1 MGFGG
6 LWGCVALSRR
16 TVGFV
21 VAVLLVGLGAGLLW
35 SSVSVAANRPKRGA
49 GRGGGHVIRGGSGNS
64 VLRGT
69 PRGDVIYGGRGSDRI
84 YGEGGNDRIYAGRGK
99 DRIYGG
105 RGNDK
110 IYGGRGKDRIYGG
123 PGNDVIYGGPG
134 KDVIYGGPGDDR
146 IFAVGGATTVFPGSG
161 TNTVNVADG
170 QGNDRVVCAAGSVN
184 HITADR
190 GDRIARSCLGKGSTL
205 SNGAGGVS
213 NATWMHD
220 LQDKLWARKLSD
232 IVIPGSHDTGT
243 YGLPTDP
250 ISLVGRAQ
258 NEDITSQLNDGIRD
272 FDIRVKWSEGLGT
285 VAEPCYSNGDYY
297 AQHGVLTA
305 CSVTLSDIFDQIDT
319 WANLPGHQ
327 QEILLVGLSIDNN
340 GGGGTQ
346 GLVLTQDCQAL
357 GTALGSALLTP
368 SDLEAAGYSADPGQ
382 VTLGQLW
389 AMPGHPRVI
398 VSDDTCM
405 NLAGQGGGLWNPD
418 PPFGSGAGQSFY
430 ANQCYAAPY
439 DEWAGLE
446 QIGMPGIESQVKSAA
461 EIRAYQG
468 GGDDWFPGNAEQP
481 GPVMQGG
488 LYTLFVQA
496 TPTWA
501 CTFSLAGFDAA
512 ADRQVLAALYPDWWQ
527 NVPLF
532 HANVNIIAGDFVEDT
547 DLVKDTLAMDESYP
561 EVPGAIT
568 PAGADQ
574 VKVPLSA
581 GGVPASAFAARVT
594 DYTGVALPGAQVA
607 YQISGPAAYMGFGP
621 KRAKTVTVTSDAQGD
636 INPGDSLRLDE
647 LNGLTGTW
655 TVTATGAGGTHTTW
669 TLNVVPDTGVQL
681 EALAAGDTVPVGRS
695 YDIRWPCCVPEGA
708 FAVHA
713 KDAQGNLVA
722 GVQVTFNL
730 GSAGT
735 FSNGSNTVT
744 VPTSGAGFTGLP
756 AAVAPAFTATT
767 SAGKFS
773 ISISAP
779 GADNTLSLPFTV
791 TPGPPVFFQETQGQG
806 ESAPINTKFSIAL
819 KGQWTDQ
826 YGNAT
831 PAPPGPVNLSLH
843 PASGATWSNGQSTVD
858 VTPDADGAITAPD
871 LTAGSTVLNGSG
883 LGNDLEVHVNN
894 RWDAWDLQVTP
905 GPPAKLAAISGGQQQ
920 TAARRSFAHALTAKV
935 TDARGHPIA
944 GAPVFFN
951 VTSGK
956 ATFPPVNPHLAAAAV
971 IGAAQVFLKHGNPRR
986 SGVTEATNGHGVATA
1001 PALTAGPN
1009 AGPIEVTASVGVSH
1023 KIKTVFRPSVVSA
1036 PRRPRSARSRTA
1048 TAR

>member
-1 MGFGG
+1 M
-6 LWGCVALSRR
+6 
-16 TVGFV
+16 
-21 VAVLLVGLGAGLLW
+21 
-35 SSVSVAANRPKRGA
+35 
-49 GRGGGHVIRGGSGNS
+49 
-64 VLRGT
+64 
-69 PRGDVIYGGRGSDRI
+69 
-84 YGEGGNDRIYAGRGK
+84 
-99 DRIYGG
+99 
-105 RGNDK
+105 
-110 IYGGRGKDRIYGG
+110 
-123 PGNDVIYGGPG
+123 
-134 KDVIYGGPGDDR
+134 
-146 IFAVGGATTVFPGSG
+146 
-161 TNTVNVADG
+161 
-170 QGNDRVVCAAGSVN
+170 
-184 HITADR
+184 
-190 GDRIARSCLGKGSTL
+190 
-205 SNGAGGVS
+205 
-213 NATWMHD
+213 
-220 LQDKLWARKLSD
+220 
-232 IVIPGSHDTGT
+232 
-243 YGLPTDP
+243 
-250 ISLVGRAQ
+250 
-258 NEDITSQLNDGIRD
+258 
-272 FDIRVKWSEGLGT
+272 KWSEGLGT

-806 ESAPINTKFSIAL
+806 GVRSDQHEVLDRVERPVDGPIRQRDTRAAGACQPIAAPGVRRDVVKWAEHRRRYAGRRRRHHRT
-819 KGQWTDQ
+819 
-826 YGNAT
+826 
-831 PAPPGPVNLSLH
+831 GPDRRQHRVERL
-843 PASGATWSNGQSTVD
+843 
-858 VTPDADGAITAPD
+858 
-871 LTAGSTVLNGSG
+871 G
-883 LGNDLEVHVNN
+883 LGQRPGGSRQQPMGRLGPTG
-894 RWDAWDLQVTP
+894 DA
-905 GPPAKLAAISGGQQQ
+905 G
-920 TAARRSFAHALTAKV
+920 TARE
-935 TDARGHPIA
+935 ARGHQRWP
-944 GAPVFFN
+944 
-951 VTSGK
+951 
-956 ATFPPVNPHLAAAAV
+956 AADRC
-971 IGAAQVFLKHGNPRR
+971 AQVLRARPDRQ
-986 SGVTEATNGHGVATA
+986 GH
-1001 PALTAGPN
+1001 
-1009 AGPIEVTASVGVSH
+1009 
-1023 KIKTVFRPSVVSA
+1023 
-1036 PRRPRSARSRTA
+1036 RRPRSPDRRGSGVLQRHLRKGDLPAGEPAPRGGGRDRRCSGAPEARQPTA
-1048 TAR
+1048 QWRHRGDQRPRGRDRAGAHGRAQRGADRSDRFRRRVA